1 MSKAKMMYAF
11 DHIPTGSNGTGG
23 NVSTYSD
30 FPFTWNA
37 ATTGGGP
44 GFGGTISDSGGVWLT
59 AAGAYG
65 YSSNFYVGGWLFP
78 VNQFDL
84 TKPRG
89 YYGFRFKVTNSN
101 RVNHPLVIMN
111 ASKSAY
117 GAVLVN
123 IADYNW
129 VTNQEYYVEVLIDR
143 QNNQRTVWVDGA
155 LIINAQVFSQTILST
170 DYLSMGQVLGTGGSN
185 GQSYY
190 FKDIYVM
197 DDPGDGSVSRLGP
210 IIAKPITLASATGNG
225 WIGNAY
231 TGTLSGS
238 MTISTAQSKFGG
250 ASLFPGATTSSLCS
264 FPDAVGLRTGS
275 TGDSTYE
282 AWVYNTSGGQTGVVF
297 GKDNAVAN
305 SAHLSY
311 VNGNWQ
317 VFFDS
322 STTAINVASNMPL
335 NAWVHIALVR
345 YNGVWS
351 LYQNG
356 ALLAQYTGGTF
367 GNNTYP
373 FIMGNWGG
381 ANAPW
386 QGYVDE
392 GRVSNVAR
400 YTGPFTP
407 PIAPFVP
414 DANTMGLFHFN
425 DSVGGL
431 TADSSASAVQQLNTA
446 VAATNSSIP
455 NVLSAQDG
463 TPLVMGVQTS
473 ADAGATVQGVL
484 LVASGQRAAA
494 TGTTLR
500 TTISD
505 QAVPPNQ
512 VQGNALQFPAGAFG
526 YGKTLGFLPNAL
538 DGSSF
543 TTAKVAQLS
552 LSAVA
557 SAT

>member
-11 DHIPTGSNGTGG
+11 DHIPAGSSGTGG
-23 NVSTYSD
+23 NVPTYSD

-37 ATTGGGP
+37 ATSGGGP
-44 GFGGTISDSGGVWLT
+44 GAGGVTADSGGSWLST
-59 AAGAYG
+59 TGPYGAAG
-65 YSSNFYVGGWLFP
+65 NFYVGGWLFP

-89 YYGFRFKVTNSN
+89 YYGFRFKATTSN

-111 ASKSAY
+111 AAKSAY

-123 IADYNW
+123 IADFNW
-129 VTNQEYYVEVLIDR
+129 VTNQEYYIEVLIDR

-155 LIINAQVFSQTILST
+155 LVINAQVFSQTILST
-170 DYLSMGQVLGTGGSN
+170 DYLSMGQVNGTGSSTS
-185 GQSYY
+185 QSYY

-210 IIAKPITLASATGNG
+210 IIAKPITLAAATGNG

-231 TGTLSGS
+231 TGTLSG
-238 MTISTAQSKFGG
+238 TVAISTAQSKFGG
-250 ASLFPGATTSSLCS
+250 ASLAGGTTSSMCS
-264 FPDAVGLRTGS
+264 FPDAPGLRTGA
-275 TGDSTYE
+275 TGDATYE
-282 AWVYNTSGGQTGVVF
+282 AWVYNTSGSQTGAVF

-305 SAHLSY
+305 SAHLTFA
-311 VNGNWQ
+311 NGNWQ
-317 VFFDS
+317 VLFDS
-322 STTAINVASNMPL
+322 SAVAINVAANMPL
-335 NAWVHIALVR
+335 NAWVHMALVR

-367 GNNTYP
+367 GNNSYP
-373 FIMGNWGG
+373 FVFANWGG

-386 QGYVDE
+386 QGYIDE
-392 GRVSNVAR
+392 GRVSNNAR

-407 PIAPFVP
+407 PSAPFVP

-425 DSVGGL
+425 DSVGGF
-431 TADSSASAVQQLNTA
+431 TADSSATAVQQLNTA
-446 VAATNSSIP
+446 VSATNSSIP
-455 NVLSAQDG
+455 NVLSPQDG
-463 TPLVMGVQTS
+463 TPLAMSVQTS
-473 ADAGATVQGVL
+473 ADVGATVQGVL

-505 QAVPPNQ
+505 QAVPANQ
-512 VQGNALQFPAGAFG
+512 VQANPLQFPAGAFG